1 MQAAL
6 AKAPPLAEGTHIYD
20 ALTAAV
26 AQVRGSALG
35 GARVVL
41 LSDGDDVGSAATL
54 DSALEQLKGQG
65 IRVYTVGIE
74 SPDFKSDDLETIAEP
89 DRWHV
94 RGREL
99 ARGAHDRSTTSSA
112 SSSATS
118 TSSGTAR
125 RRQPDQDVDV
135 AVAVVGAEPV
145 SFSYTSPST
154 GTAAP
159 FEPAF
164 RDQPAAVGRS

>member
-1 MQAAL
+1 MKAAL

-26 AQVRGSALG
+26 AQVRGSALAA
-35 GARVVL
+35 ARVVL

-54 DSALEQLKGQG
+54 DSALEQLEGAG
-65 IRVYTVGIE
+65 HPRLHGRHRVARLQVGRPRE
-74 SPDFKSDDLETIAEP
+74 
-89 DRWHV
+89 DR
-94 RGREL
+94 R
-99 ARGAHDRSTTSSA
+99 ARPEGTYAAA
-112 SSSATS
+112 SSPEALTQIYDELGFKLGNEYLLRYRSQA
-118 TSSGTAR
+118 
-125 RRQPDQDVDV
+125 QPDQDVDV
-135 AVAVVGAEPV
+135 TVAVVGAEPV

-164 RDQPAAVGRS
+164 RDRFCSRRS